1 MKKILYIVL
10 LLSLFIAGCKEDEK
24 LIYHDKA
31 RVELVSEDKKAPA
44 DYSYSFV
51 WGSDTRVRDTVFIPI
66 RVIGGSSNIDRH
78 IMLEQI
84 SEYKV
89 TYTYDNIGKVKDS
102 TVVERTDKAVAG
114 KHYIAFNDESIKP
127 LLTVKAGLVKDSI
140 GIVVLRDA
148 SLKKNNV
155 RLRLRIK
162 ENENFGIGERR
173 LLERTIIISDKLEM
187 PSNWNYTT
195 KAYLGNYSTPKHKL
209 MLLVVGNKVDDMWVA
224 QVNKSKSFAIYWRG
238 KFIEALELFNNNP
251 ANITSG
257 LAPMREDPSNPN
269 SPLVTFPT
277 GI

>member
-187 PSNWNYTT
+187 PSNCNYTT

-209 MLLVVGNKVDDMWVA
+209 MLLVVDNKVDDMWVA

>member
-127 LLTVKAGLVKDSI
+127 LLTVKAGRVKDSI

-148 SLKKNNV
+148 SL
-155 RLRLRIK
+155 
-162 ENENFGIGERR
+162 
-173 LLERTIIISDKLEM
+173 
-187 PSNWNYTT
+187 NWNYTT

>member
-1 MKKILYIVL
+1 M
-10 LLSLFIAGCKEDEK
+10 
-24 LIYHDKA
+24 
-31 RVELVSEDKKAPA
+31 
-44 DYSYSFV
+44 
-51 WGSDTRVRDTVFIPI
+51 
-66 RVIGGSSNIDRH
+66 
-78 IMLEQI
+78 
-84 SEYKV
+84 
-89 TYTYDNIGKVKDS
+89 
-102 TVVERTDKAVAG
+102 
-114 KHYIAFNDESIKP
+114 
-127 LLTVKAGLVKDSI
+127 
-140 GIVVLRDA
+140 
-148 SLKKNNV
+148 
-155 RLRLRIK
+155 
-162 ENENFGIGERR
+162 
-173 LLERTIIISDKLEM
+173 ERTIIISDKLEM